1 MTGNVNGVGANQ
13 EVGYVQK
20 QDGNSVGVQQPN
32 AQPNA
37 IIQTNVNTQGV
48 GTTVQSDTNFNLYG
62 NDIANF
68 EKFGGNDKNDAMR
81 LTSSTANDVKRAYMQ
96 LQHDFPDAVV
106 AFEPMP
112 DPKTCGKKREGFFNY
127 QMLLEQWKTNAF
139 QQIENARDVAKT
151 NAWTGAATPVEGG
164 TDVPK
169 SKEPEQTDGVNP
181 PKSGETTQD
190 TSLENGQV
198 APKTQQARRQGQVHQ
213 HTEIA
218 ENAGKA
224 SVTGREKPTPTIRP
238 EIAKIAENP
247 EQRKNIQDSLVEFL
261 EGLKTDLNEYFEKNS
276 DINIPGFGPV
286 NKDEA
291 MLIMAS
297 MNDVNLA

>member
-1 MTGNVNGVGANQ
+1 MTGNVNGVGANS
-13 EVGYVQK
+13 EAGYVQR
-20 QDGNSVGVQQPN
+20 QDGNSGGVQQFN
-32 AQPNA
+32 AQQNA

-68 EKFGGNDKNDAMR
+68 ENFGGNDKNDAMR
-81 LTSSTANDVKRAYMQ
+81 LTSSVANDIKRAYMQ

-127 QMLLEQWKTNAF
+127 QMLLEQWKTNAL
-139 QQIENARDVAKT
+139 QQIENARDIAGA
-151 NAWTGAATPVEGG
+151 NAWTGGAAPIEGG
-164 TDVPK
+164 TDVP
-169 SKEPEQTDGVNP
+169 NP
-181 PKSGETTQD
+181 PKSGETVQDINAEKGKLTAETGQQTQP
-190 TSLENGQV
+190 EP
-198 APKTQQARRQGQVHQ
+198 AQQAQPVAKN
-213 HTEIA
+213 T
-218 ENAGKA
+218 GKA
-224 SVTGREKPTPTIRP
+224 HSTNAQKPNPTIRP
-238 EIAKIAENP
+238 EITKVAENS
-247 EQRKNIQDSLVEFL
+247 EQRKNFIDSMQKV
-261 EGLKTDLNEYFEKNS
+261 LKDLKMDFDEYFKENS